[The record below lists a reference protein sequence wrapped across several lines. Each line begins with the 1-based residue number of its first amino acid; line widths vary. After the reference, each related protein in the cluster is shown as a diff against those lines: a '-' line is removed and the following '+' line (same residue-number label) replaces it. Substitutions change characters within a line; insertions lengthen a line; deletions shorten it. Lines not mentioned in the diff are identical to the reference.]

1 MTTQDTTGKKFLRET
16 DARILIDRKL
26 REAGWDPE
34 DKNQVITEETIKA
47 VLAPLE
53 KSRPEV
59 YPVAPQDGIGVAEAA
74 PSVGRSLTGRADYT
88 LKDSRGR
95 GIAVIEAKRF
105 SVDSAS
111 AKQQALSYA
120 ESIKAEFI
128 FLSNGEEIYFWN
140 YKQRPEQKVATFYS
154 QRDLEKIQN
163 LRLEQKPVSVMPIPE
178 RYFKGGEWRIPRPYQ
193 KEAMHIMDK
202 ALAGGKRK
210 MLLVMATGTGK
221 TDTIALYLK
230 RLFDAGIVN
239 RALFLVDRIPLGVQT
254 KEVFDEIL
262 KDHSSALLYGGK
274 PKDESEIVISTLQTL
289 YSQLPSLTSGY
300 FDVIISDEAH
310 RAIFGI
316 YSAVLSH
323 FDAIRIGLT
332 ATPSGYVDRNTYKL
346 FGCWD
351 ETEQKGKPTFVYSIR
366 SGIKEGYLAG
376 YDIVQIDTRVSLEGV
391 SFEGEDYSPE
401 DLERKINV
409 PARNEQVAQAYFAEE
424 EKRELPKDNKLPTGQ
439 AKRPRK
445 AIVYAVTKRHAAQLA
460 YYFNQAKPE
469 HKGRFAEVI
478 TSDTEDPRGAIRRFK
493 LEELPMIAV
502 SVGMMDAGIDAPMV
516 ENLIMVRPTRSP
528 ILYQQMRGRGSRLDQ
543 KINKKSFRIYDFA
556 GVTKYFNDESYNP
569 YSEIAKAKA
578 GVPWGTE
585 VKDFVEQELEM
596 PAGFVQVAETA
607 PENIDV
613 IIKRAYIEVGAEGEK
628 IDSDDYQMAWE
639 RQIQELAKAEPLVK
653 KVKEGRELSSDESMV
668 LAEKLNSPKYY
679 FNEANLREAYHYP
692 PGTLNEFV
700 KTALGIQE
708 LPTEAQL
715 YDERISELFEAWL
728 IDKQFQPEQ
737 IKILR
742 LVKSQYIARRAPIE
756 VSIFNEPIF
765 QQQGGLNQVLR
776 IFGEDT
782 LQSTLKELNQTV
794 FVR

>member
-1 MTTQDTTGKKFLRET
+1 MAKQDTTGKKFLRET

-26 REAGWDPE
+26 RNAGWDPE
-34 DKNQVITEETIKA
+34 DKNQVITEET
-47 VLAPLE
+47 
-53 KSRPEV
+53 S
-59 YPVAPQDGIGVAEAA
+59 EA
-74 PSVGRSLTGRADYT
+74 GRADYI
-88 LKDSRGR
+88 LKDGRGR

-105 SVDSAS
+105 SVEPAS

-128 FLSNGEEIYFWN
+128 FLSNGEEIYFWD
-140 YKQRPEQKVATFYS
+140 YKNRPEQKVATFYS

-163 LRLEQKPVSVMPIPE
+163 LRLEQKPISVIPIPE
-178 RYFKGGEWRIPRPYQ
+178 RYFKGGEWRMPRPYQ
-193 KEAMHIMDK
+193 KEAIHVMDK
-202 ALAGGKRK
+202 ALEGGKRK

-221 TDTIALYLK
+221 TDTIAIYLK

-239 RALFLVDRIPLGVQT
+239 RALFLIDRIPLGVQT

-310 RAIFGI
+310 RTIFGV
-316 YSAVLSH
+316 YNAVLSH

-351 ETEQKGKPTFVYSIR
+351 EMEQKGKPTFVYSIR
-366 SGIKEGYLAG
+366 SGVKDGYLAG
-376 YDIVQIDTRVSLEGV
+376 YDIVQIDTKVSLEGV
-391 SFEGEDYSPE
+391 NFEGEDYSPE
-401 DLERKINV
+401 DLERKINI
-409 PARNEQVAQAYFAEE
+409 PARNEQVTHAYFAEE
-424 EKRELPKDNKLPTGQ
+424 EKRDFQ
-439 AKRPRK
+439 RSRK

-469 HKGRFAEVI
+469 YKGRFAEVI

-502 SVGMMDAGIDAPMV
+502 SVGMMDTGIDAPMV

-528 ILYQQMRGRGSRLDQ
+528 ILYQQMRGRGSRLDK

-585 VKDFVEQELEM
+585 VKDFVEEEIEM
-596 PAGFVQVAETA
+596 PAGFIQVAETA

-613 IIKRAYIEVGAEGEK
+613 VIKRAYVEVGAEGEK

-653 KVKEGRELSSDESMV
+653 KVKEGQELSSDESMS

-700 KTALGIQE
+700 KTALGIEQ
-708 LPTEAQL
+708 LPTEEQL
-715 YDERISELFEAWL
+715 YEDRINELFEAWL

-737 IKILR
+737 VKILR
-742 LVKSQYIARRAPIE
+742 LVKSQYIARRSPIE

-765 QQQGGLNQVLR
+765 QHIGGLNHVLQV
-776 IFGEDT
+776 FDT
-782 LQSTLKELNQTV
+782 EALKQTIQELNQTV
-794 FVR
+794 FVNGYAK

>member
-1 MTTQDTTGKKFLRET
+1 MAKQDTTGKKFLRET

-26 REAGWDPE
+26 RDAGWDPE
-34 DKNQVITEETIKA
+34 DKNQVITEET
-47 VLAPLE
+47 
-53 KSRPEV
+53 S
-59 YPVAPQDGIGVAEAA
+59 EA
-74 PSVGRSLTGRADYT
+74 GRADYI
-88 LKDSRGR
+88 LKDGRGR

-105 SVDSAS
+105 SVEPAS

-128 FLSNGEEIYFWN
+128 FLSNGEEIYFWD
-140 YKQRPEQKVATFYS
+140 YKNRTEQKVATSYS

-163 LRLEQKPVSVMPIPE
+163 LRLEQKPISVIPIPE
-178 RYFKGGEWRIPRPYQ
+178 RYFKGGEWRMPRPYQ
-193 KEAMHIMDK
+193 KEAIHVMDK
-202 ALAGGKRK
+202 ALEGGKRK

-310 RAIFGI
+310 RTIFGV
-316 YSAVLSH
+316 YNAVLSH

-366 SGIKEGYLAG
+366 SGVKDGYLAG
-376 YDIVQIDTRVSLEGV
+376 YDIVQIDTKVSLEGV
-391 SFEGEDYSPE
+391 NFEGEDYSPE
-401 DLERKINV
+401 DLERKINI

-424 EKRELPKDNKLPTGQ
+424 EKRGSTSLTTSEPKKL
-439 AKRPRK
+439 RK

-469 HKGRFAEVI
+469 YNGRFAEII

-502 SVGMMDAGIDAPMV
+502 SVGMMDTGIDAPMV

-528 ILYQQMRGRGSRLDQ
+528 ILYQQMRGRGSRLDK

-569 YSEIAKAKA
+569 YSEIAKVKA

-585 VKDFVEQELEM
+585 AKDFVGAEIEM
-596 PAGFVQVAETA
+596 PVGFVQVAETA

-613 IIKRAYIEVGAEGEK
+613 VIKRAYVEVGAEGEK

-653 KVKEGRELSSDESMV
+653 KVKEGQELSSNESMS

-679 FNEANLREAYHYP
+679 FNEANLREAYGYP

-700 KTALGIQE
+700 KTSLCIEQ
-708 LPTEAQL
+708 LPTE
-715 YDERISELFEAWL
+715 
-728 IDKQFQPEQ
+728 
-737 IKILR
+737 
-742 LVKSQYIARRAPIE
+742 
-756 VSIFNEPIF
+756 
-765 QQQGGLNQVLR
+765 
-776 IFGEDT
+776 
-782 LQSTLKELNQTV
+782 
-794 FVR
+794 

>member
-1 MTTQDTTGKKFLRET
+1 MVSQDTTGKKFLRET

-26 REAGWDPE
+26 REAGWKPE
-34 DKNQVITEETIKA
+34 DKNQVITEET
-47 VLAPLE
+47 
-53 KSRPEV
+53 S
-59 YPVAPQDGIGVAEAA
+59 EA
-74 PSVGRSLTGRADYT
+74 GRADYI

-105 SVDSAS
+105 SVDPAS
-111 AKQQALSYA
+111 AKQQVLSYA
-120 ESIKAEFI
+120 ESISADFI
-128 FLSNGEEIYFWN
+128 FLSNGEEIYFWD
-140 YKQRPEQKVATFYS
+140 YKNRPEQKVATFYS
-154 QRDLEKIQN
+154 QRDLEKIHN
-163 LRLEQKPVSVMPIPE
+163 LRLEQKPILVIPFPE
-178 RYFKGGEWRIPRPYQ
+178 RYFKGGEWRVPRPYQ
-193 KEAMHIMDK
+193 KESMHIMDK
-202 ALAGGKRK
+202 ALTGGKRK
-210 MLLVMATGTGK
+210 MLLAMATGTGK
-221 TDTIALYLK
+221 TDVIALYLK
-230 RLFDAGIVN
+230 RLFEAGLVN
-239 RALFLVDRIPLGVQT
+239 RALFLVDRIDLGVQT

-262 KDHSSALLYGGK
+262 KDYPSKLLYGGK
-274 PKDESEIVISTLQTL
+274 QRDESSIIISTLPTL
-289 YSQLPSLTSGY
+289 YSQLSLFTSGY

-310 RAIFGI
+310 RSIFGI
-316 YSAVLSH
+316 YNTVLSH

-332 ATPSGYVDRNTYKL
+332 ATPSAYVDRNTYKL

-351 ETEQKGKPTFVYSIR
+351 EIEQKGKPTFVYSIR
-366 SGIKEGYLAG
+366 SGIKDGYLAG
-376 YDIVQIDTRVSLEGV
+376 YDIVQIDTKVSLKGV
-391 SFEGEDYSPE
+391 NFEGEDYSPE

-424 EKRELPKDNKLPTGQ
+424 GKRNSKKL
-439 AKRPRK
+439 RK
-445 AIVYAVTKRHAAQLA
+445 AIVYAVTKRHASQLA

-502 SVGMMDAGIDAPMV
+502 SVGMMDTGIDAPMV

-578 GVPWGTE
+578 GIPWGTE
-585 VKDFVEQELEM
+585 AKDFVEAEIEM
-596 PAGFVQVAETA
+596 PVGFVQVAETA

-613 IIKRAYIEVGAEGEK
+613 VIKRAYVEVGVEGEK

-653 KVKEGRELSSDESMV
+653 KVKEGEELSSEESMS

-679 FNEANLREAYHYP
+679 FNEANLREAYGYP

-700 KTALGIQE
+700 KTALGIEQ
-708 LPTEAQL
+708 LPTEEQL
-715 YDERISELFEAWL
+715 YEDRINELFEAWL

-737 IKILR
+737 VKILR
-742 LVKSQYIARRAPIE
+742 LVKSQYIARRSPIE

-765 QQQGGLNQVLR
+765 QHIGGLNHVLQ
-776 IFGEDT
+776 IFDT
-782 LQSTLKELNQTV
+782 ETLKQTIQELNQTV
-794 FVR
+794 FVNGHAK

>member
-1 MTTQDTTGKKFLRET
+1 MINKKTTGKKFMREA
-16 DARILIDRKL
+16 DARILIDCKL
-26 REAGWDPE
+26 REAGWEPE
-34 DKNQVITEETIKA
+34 DKNQVITEETSQA
-47 VLAPLE
+47 
-53 KSRPEV
+53 
-59 YPVAPQDGIGVAEAA
+59 
-74 PSVGRSLTGRADYT
+74 GRADYI

-105 SVDSAS
+105 SVDPAS

-128 FLSNGEEIYFWN
+128 FLSNGEEIYFWD
-140 YKQRPEQKVATFYS
+140 YKYRLEQKVATFYS

-163 LRLEQKPVSVMPIPE
+163 LRLEQKSISVIPIPE
-178 RYFKGGEWRIPRPYQ
+178 KYFKGGEWRIPRPYQ
-193 KEAMHIMDK
+193 KEAMQIMDK
-202 ALAGGKRK
+202 ALEGGKRK

-221 TDTIALYLK
+221 TDVIALYLK
-230 RLFDAGIVN
+230 RLFEAGFVN
-239 RALFLVDRIPLGVQT
+239 RALFLVDRIDLGVQA

-262 KDHSSALLYGGK
+262 KDYPSKLLYGGK
-274 PKDESEIVISTLQTL
+274 QRDESSIIISTLPTL
-289 YSQLPSLTSGY
+289 YSQLSLFTSGY
-300 FDVIISDEAH
+300 FDVVVSDEAH
-310 RAIFGI
+310 RSIFGI
-316 YSAVLSH
+316 YNAVLSH

-332 ATPSGYVDRNTYKL
+332 ATPSAYVDRNTYKL

-351 ETEQKGKPTFVYSIR
+351 ETDQKGKPTFVYSIR
-366 SGIKEGYLAG
+366 SGIKEGHLAG
-376 YDIVQIDTRVSLEGV
+376 YDIVQIDTKVSLEGV
-391 SFEGEDYSPE
+391 NYEGEDYNPE

-424 EKRELPKDNKLPTGQ
+424 EKREPQK
-439 AKRPRK
+439 PRK

-469 HKGRFAEVI
+469 HKGRFAEII

-502 SVGMMDAGIDAPMV
+502 SVGMMDTGIDAPMV

-569 YSEIAKAKA
+569 YSEIARAKA
-578 GVPWGTE
+578 GIPWGTE
-585 VKDFVEQELEM
+585 VKDFIEEEM
-596 PAGFVQVAETA
+596 EVPAGFIQVAETA

-613 IIKRAYIEVGAEGEK
+613 IVKRAYVEVGVKGEK
-628 IDSDDYQMAWE
+628 IDSDDYQVAWE
-639 RQIQELAKAEPLVK
+639 RQIQDLVKAEPLVK
-653 KVKEGRELSSDESMV
+653 KVTEGQELSNDESKV

-700 KTALGIQE
+700 KTALGIQQ
-708 LPTEAQL
+708 LPTEEQL
-715 YDERISELFEAWL
+715 YEDRINELFEAWL
-728 IDKQFQPEQ
+728 IDKQFVPEQ
-737 IKILR
+737 VKILR
-742 LVKSQYIARRAPIE
+742 LVKSQYIARRSPIE

-765 QQQGGLNQVLR
+765 QQQGGLNQILR
-776 IFGEDT
+776 IFGED
-782 LQSTLKELNQTV
+782 LLKKALAELNQNV
-794 FVR
+794 FVNGYAK

>member
-1 MTTQDTTGKKFLRET
+1 MPNQDTTGKKFLRET

-26 REAGWDPE
+26 REASWDPE
-34 DKNQVITEETIKA
+34 DKNQVITEETSQA
-47 VLAPLE
+47 
-53 KSRPEV
+53 
-59 YPVAPQDGIGVAEAA
+59 
-74 PSVGRSLTGRADYT
+74 GRADYI

-105 SVDSAS
+105 SVDPAS
-111 AKQQALSYA
+111 AKQQALQYA

-128 FLSNGEEIYFWN
+128 FLSNGEEIYFWD
-140 YKQRPEQKVATFYS
+140 YKHRPEQKVATFYS

-163 LRLEQKPVSVMPIPE
+163 LRLEQKPVSVIPIPE
-178 RYFKGGEWRIPRPYQ
+178 RYFKGGEWRMPRPYQ
-193 KEAMHIMDK
+193 KEAIHIMDK
-202 ALAGGKRK
+202 ALMGGKRK

-310 RAIFGI
+310 RTIFGI

-366 SGIKEGYLAG
+366 SGVKEGYLAG
-376 YDIVQIDTRVSLEGV
+376 YDIVQIDTKVSLEGV
-391 SFEGEDYSPE
+391 NFEGEDYSPE
-401 DLERKINV
+401 DLERKINI

-424 EKRELPKDNKLPTGQ
+424 EKRGSTTLTTGDPKK
-439 AKRPRK
+439 PRK

-469 HKGRFAEVI
+469 HKGRFAELI

-502 SVGMMDAGIDAPMV
+502 SVGMMDTGIDAPMV

-613 IIKRAYIEVGAEGEK
+613 IIKRAYVEVGAEGER

-653 KVKEGRELSSDESMV
+653 KVKEGQELSSDESMA

-737 IKILR
+737 TKILR

-765 QQQGGLNQVLR
+765 QHIGGLNHILQ
-776 IFGEDT
+776 IFDGDA
-782 LQSTLKELNQTV
+782 LKQTIAELNQNV
-794 FVR
+794 FVNGHAK

>member
-1 MTTQDTTGKKFLRET
+1 MPTQDTTGKKFLRET

-26 REAGWDPE
+26 REASWDPE
-34 DKNQVITEETIKA
+34 DKNQVITEETSQA
-47 VLAPLE
+47 
-53 KSRPEV
+53 
-59 YPVAPQDGIGVAEAA
+59 
-74 PSVGRSLTGRADYT
+74 GRADYI

-105 SVDSAS
+105 SVDPAS
-111 AKQQALSYA
+111 AKQQALQYA

-128 FLSNGEEIYFWN
+128 FLSNGEEIYFWD
-140 YKQRPEQKVATFYS
+140 YKNRPEQKVATFYS

-163 LRLEQKPVSVMPIPE
+163 LRLEQKPISVIPIPE
-178 RYFKGGEWRIPRPYQ
+178 RYFKGGEWRSPRPYQ
-193 KEAMHIMDK
+193 KEAIHIMDK
-202 ALAGGKRK
+202 ALMGGKRK

-310 RAIFGI
+310 RTIFGI
-316 YSAVLSH
+316 YSAALSH

-366 SGIKEGYLAG
+366 SGVKEGYLAG
-376 YDIVQIDTRVSLEGV
+376 YDIVQIDTKVSLEGV
-391 SFEGEDYSPE
+391 NFEGEDYSPE
-401 DLERKINV
+401 DLERKINI

-424 EKRELPKDNKLPTGQ
+424 EKREP
-439 AKRPRK
+439 KRPRK

-469 HKGRFAEVI
+469 HKGRFAELI

-502 SVGMMDAGIDAPMV
+502 SVGMMDTGIDAPMV

-569 YSEIAKAKA
+569 YAGLPAGASAKA
-578 GVPWGTE
+578 GVPWGME
-585 VKDFVEQELEM
+585 VKDFVEEEIEM

-613 IIKRAYIEVGAEGEK
+613 IIKRAYVEVGAEGEK

-653 KVKEGRELSSDESMV
+653 KVKEGQELSSDESMV

-728 IDKQFQPEQ
+728 IDKQFEPEQ
-737 IKILR
+737 TKILR
-742 LVKSQYIARRAPIE
+742 LVRSQYIARRTPIE
-756 VSIFNEPIF
+756 ISIFNEPIF
-765 QQQGGLNQVLR
+765 QQQGGLNQILR
-776 IFGEDT
+776 IFGEDA
-782 LQSTLKELNQTV
+782 LQSTLRELNQTV
-794 FVR
+794 FVK

>member
-1 MTTQDTTGKKFLRET
+1 MANQDTTGKKFLRET

-26 REAGWDPE
+26 REANWDPE
-34 DKNQVITEETIKA
+34 DKNQVITEETSQA
-47 VLAPLE
+47 
-53 KSRPEV
+53 
-59 YPVAPQDGIGVAEAA
+59 
-74 PSVGRSLTGRADYT
+74 GRADYI

-95 GIAVIEAKRF
+95 GIAVVEAKRF
-105 SVDSAS
+105 SVDPAS
-111 AKQQALSYA
+111 AKQQALQYA

-128 FLSNGEEIYFWN
+128 FLSNGEEIYFWD

-163 LRLEQKPVSVMPIPE
+163 LCLEQKPISVIPIPE
-178 RYFKGGEWRIPRPYQ
+178 RYFKGGEWRSPRPYQ
-193 KEAMHIMDK
+193 KEAIHIMDK
-202 ALAGGKRK
+202 ALMGGKRK

-310 RAIFGI
+310 RTIFGI

-366 SGIKEGYLAG
+366 SGVKEGYLAG
-376 YDIVQIDTRVSLEGV
+376 YDIVQIDTKVSLEGV
-391 SFEGEDYSPE
+391 NFEGEDYSPE
-401 DLERKINV
+401 DLERKINI
-409 PARNEQVAQAYFAEE
+409 PARNEQVAQAYFTEE
-424 EKRELPKDNKLPTGQ
+424 EKRGSTTPVLNEVEGLTTGEPKK
-439 AKRPRK
+439 PRK

-469 HKGRFAEVI
+469 HNGRFAELI

-493 LEELPMIAV
+493 LEEFPMIAV
-502 SVGMMDAGIDAPMV
+502 SVGMMDTGIDAPMV

-613 IIKRAYIEVGAEGEK
+613 IIKRAYVEVGAEGER

-653 KVKEGRELSSDESMV
+653 KVKEGQELSSDESMA

-679 FNEANLREAYHYP
+679 FNDL
-692 PGTLNEFV
+692 
-700 KTALGIQE
+700 
-708 LPTEAQL
+708 
-715 YDERISELFEAWL
+715 
-728 IDKQFQPEQ
+728 
-737 IKILR
+737 
-742 LVKSQYIARRAPIE
+742 
-756 VSIFNEPIF
+756 
-765 QQQGGLNQVLR
+765 
-776 IFGEDT
+776 
-782 LQSTLKELNQTV
+782 
-794 FVR
+794 

>member
-1 MTTQDTTGKKFLRET
+1 MANQDTTGKKFLRET

-34 DKNQVITEETIKA
+34 DKNQVITEETSQA
-47 VLAPLE
+47 
-53 KSRPEV
+53 
-59 YPVAPQDGIGVAEAA
+59 
-74 PSVGRSLTGRADYT
+74 GRADYI

-105 SVDSAS
+105 SVDPAS
-111 AKQQALSYA
+111 AKQQALQYA

-128 FLSNGEEIYFWN
+128 FLSNGEEIYFWD
-140 YKQRPEQKVATFYS
+140 YKHRPEQKVATFYS

-163 LRLEQKPVSVMPIPE
+163 LRLEQKPVSVIPIPE
-178 RYFKGGEWRIPRPYQ
+178 RYFKGGEWRMPRPYQ
-193 KEAMHIMDK
+193 KEAIHIMDK
-202 ALAGGKRK
+202 ALMGGKRK

-310 RAIFGI
+310 RTIFGI

-366 SGIKEGYLAG
+366 SGVKEGYLAG
-376 YDIVQIDTRVSLEGV
+376 YDIVQIDTKVSLEGV
-391 SFEGEDYSPE
+391 NFEGEDYSPE
-401 DLERKINV
+401 DLERKINI

-424 EKRELPKDNKLPTGQ
+424 EKRGSTLLTTGEPKK
-439 AKRPRK
+439 PRK

-502 SVGMMDAGIDAPMV
+502 SVGMMDTGIDAPMV

-578 GVPWGTE
+578 GVPWGME
-585 VKDFVEQELEM
+585 VKDFVEEEIEM

-613 IIKRAYIEVGAEGEK
+613 IIKRAYVEVGAEGEK

-653 KVKEGRELSSDESMV
+653 KVKEGQELSSDESMV

-737 IKILR
+737 TKILR

-765 QQQGGLNQVLR
+765 QHIGGLNHILQ
-776 IFGEDT
+776 IFDGDA
-782 LQSTLKELNQTV
+782 LKQTIAELNQNV
-794 FVR
+794 FVNGHAK